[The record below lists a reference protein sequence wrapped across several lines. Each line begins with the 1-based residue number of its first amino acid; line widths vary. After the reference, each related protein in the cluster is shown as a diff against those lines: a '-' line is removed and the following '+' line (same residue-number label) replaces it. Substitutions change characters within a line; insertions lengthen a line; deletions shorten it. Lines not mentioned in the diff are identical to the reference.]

1 MSPGLALW
9 AADRAMR
16 FFRRHTAKILCYRL
30 LPYDAADGEKLVHT
44 LELWLAFPTPSTQDQ
59 KDFLPGQYTRVFNTW
74 SACPWIHG
82 SIRRGGLSPPPNPP
96 CTRSLTFKII
106 FQDFGKI
113 ILKNNLEKK
122 SRLFFKI
129 LAKIFL
135 NKIIDFT
142 IYLYVGAKRPL

>member
-1 MSPGLALW
+1 MSIFNRFEVWGACFPVPGSV
-9 AADRAMR
+9 
-16 FFRRHTAKILCYRL
+16 
-30 LPYDAADGEKLVHT
+30 GGS
-44 LELWLAFPTPSTQDQ
+44 AFPYRGESFSRTFWGSCFPV
-59 KDFLPGQYTRVFNTW
+59 PGGMITRAFRVRW
-74 SACPWIHG
+74 SLG
-82 SIRRGGLSPPPNPP
+82 
-96 CTRSLTFKII
+96 FKII

-142 IYLYVGAKRPL
+142 IYLYGGAKRPPIIRS